1 MNKLIPIL
9 QNLIYTTYLAELLPF
24 STSLFFLK
32 KINNRGAKVFFFYL
46 FALAFFVSLS
56 AYFKL
61 VQNDRAHQILGN
73 RIFLLVEFT
82 LLSIYYHFHL
92 KYKHKKI
99 VFGIALIIFFAYS
112 GFDYLTA
119 KSSKEFSFIPLVME
133 CLFFAL
139 IIVYFFY
146 EKIQFN
152 ISTPILNTYEF
163 WVSVAFLLYFA
174 GNFFLFL
181 FSKSMYN
188 NPAFRVQFTI
198 IYNTITILKDILLT
212 VAVLICVYVN
222 NKKNSLDG
230 DPIEIDLG
238 AFNPLQN
245 KPNL

>member
-1 MNKLIPIL
+1 LNKLIPIL

-61 VQNDRAHQILGN
+61 VQNDRANQILGN
-73 RIFLLVEFT
+73 RIFLLVEFA
-82 LLSIYYHFHL
+82 LLSAYYHFHL

-99 VFGIALIIFFAYS
+99 VFAIGLLVFFCYS
-112 GFDYLTA
+112 CFDYLVA
-119 KSSKEFSFIPLVME
+119 KSSKDFSFIPLVIE

-139 IIVYFFY
+139 VIVYFFY

-174 GNFFLFL
+174 GNFFVFV
-181 FSKSMYN
+181 FSQSMYN
-188 NPAFRVQFTI
+188 NPAFKVQFTI
-198 IYNTITILKDILLT
+198 IYNSITILKDILLT
-212 VAVLICVYVN
+212 VAVLICAN
-222 NKKNSLDG
+222 TISNKNSLN
-230 DPIEIDLG
+230 DPINIDLG